1 MSNLECI
8 ASIMNLL
15 SHLTSWDDDDMY
27 RVSVLAS
34 VLCKFFVFF
43 FTIFRSFRLVIHS
56 CLPVSKLLRAR
67 HSVRTDIKWKCL
79 GAKCYIPKVIG
90 NVCRWAM
97 PRHTIK
103 AYHLSVAQCLSTS
116 GIHIVLY
123 FVFYC
128 YRMKIGS
135 YAASSA
141 LRVSKL
147 HYTTD

>member
-90 NVCRWAM
+90 NVCRWASATAHNKTISFICGTVFIDF
-97 PRHTIK
+97 RHSYCAVFCI
-103 AYHLSVAQCLSTS
+103 LLLQNENWIVC
-116 GIHIVLY
+116 GI
-123 FVFYC
+123 
-128 YRMKIGS
+128 
-135 YAASSA
+135 
-141 LRVSKL
+141 VSIAGV
-147 HYTTD
+147 